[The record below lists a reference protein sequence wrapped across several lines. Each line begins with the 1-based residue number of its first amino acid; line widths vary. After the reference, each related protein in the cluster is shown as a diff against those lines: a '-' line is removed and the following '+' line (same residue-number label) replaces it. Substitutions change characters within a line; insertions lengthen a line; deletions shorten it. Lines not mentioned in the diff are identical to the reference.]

1 MAEISSL
8 LGLITD
14 DNTRQAL
21 IAQMENMFD
30 NAPDEERLIQEIGN
44 PTKVAV
50 ALIRYADSGKVT
62 PAAAPVVAPEQAPK
76 RTPQPRPRAEQ
87 YRPMTAAA
95 AQKPAPSFTFPE
107 PLEDPDEPE
116 TDEAPVLD
124 GQFSFDDQPESD
136 GYYDEQ
142 PADDGYYDEQPAGDD
157 GYYDE
162 QPAGDD
168 GYYDEQPASDDGYDD
183 PNYAT
188 DGEEG
193 YYDEAYYEDEP
204 AYKTNVFLAVLYTL
218 GAIVIGVPVLAVLLV
233 LDLAVLAIGVACGAG
248 GVGLIATAFIG
259 LPMVADMLILLGGA
273 AAVIAIALVVI
284 WLAIWLFI
292 RMVIGWVR
300 LLVRLG
306 KRWCRKEI
314 AA

>member
-50 ALIRYADSGKVT
+50 ALIRYADSGKIT
-62 PAAAPVVAPEQAPK
+62 PAA
-76 RTPQPRPRAEQ
+76 
-87 YRPMTAAA
+87 
-95 AQKPAPSFTFPE
+95 
-107 PLEDPDEPE
+107 
-116 TDEAPVLD
+116 APVLD
-124 GQFSFDDQPESD
+124 GQFSFDVQPEEGYYDEQPADDGYCDEQPADD

-142 PADDGYYDEQPAGDD
+142 PTDDGYYDEQPAGDD

-162 QPAGDD
+162 QPEGD
-168 GYYDEQPASDDGYDD
+168 YDD

-204 AYKTNVFLAVLYTL
+204 AYKTNVFLALLYTL

-259 LPMVADMLILLGGA
+259 LPMVADMLILLGGG

>member
-50 ALIRYADSGKVT
+50 ALIRYADSGKIT
-62 PAAAPVVAPEQAPK
+62 PAAAPVVAPEQVQPRRA
-76 RTPQPRPRAEQ
+76 PQPRPRAEQ
-87 YRPMTAAA
+87 YRPIAP
-95 AQKPAPSFTFPE
+95 QPAPQPAYADQAA
-107 PLEDPDEPE
+107 EDAYDEQPA
-116 TDEAPVLD
+116 APVLD
-124 GQFSFDDQPESD
+124 GQFSFDVQPADD

-142 PADDGYYDEQPAGDD
+142 PADDGYYDEQPADD

-162 QPAGDD
+162 QPADD
-168 GYYDEQPASDDGYDD
+168 GYYDEQQPEGDYDD

-193 YYDEAYYEDEP
+193 YYDEAYYDDEP
-204 AYKTNVFLAVLYTL
+204 AYKTNVFLAILYTL
-218 GAIVIGVPVLAVLLV
+218 GAIVVGVPVLAVLLV
-233 LDLAVLAIGVACGAG
+233 LDLAVLAVGAACGAG

-259 LPMVADMLILLGGA
+259 LPMVADMLILLGGG

>member
-62 PAAAPVVAPEQAPK
+62 PAAAPVVAPEQAQPK

-87 YRPMTAAA
+87 YRPAAAAA
-95 AQKPAPSFTFPE
+95 AQAPASAISFQDIPE
-107 PLEDPDEPE
+107 EPAA
-116 TDEAPVLD
+116 APVLD
-124 GQFSFDDQPESD
+124 GQFSFDVQPEE

-142 PADDGYYDEQPAGDD
+142 PADDGYYDEQPTDD

-162 QPAGDD
+162 QPAG
-168 GYYDEQPASDDGYDD
+168 DDGYDD

-259 LPMVADMLILLGGA
+259 LPMVADMLILLGGG

>member
-50 ALIRYADSGKVT
+50 ALIRYADSGKIT
-62 PAAAPVVAPEQAPK
+62 PAAAPVVAPEQVQPK
-76 RTPQPRPRAEQ
+76 RAPQPRPRAEQ
-87 YRPMTAAA
+87 YRPIAP
-95 AQKPAPSFTFPE
+95 QPAPQPAYADQAA
-107 PLEDPDEPE
+107 EDTCDEQPA
-116 TDEAPVLD
+116 APVLD
-124 GQFSFDDQPESD
+124 GQFSFDEQPEEGYYDEQPADD

-142 PADDGYYDEQPAGDD
+142 PADDGYYDEQPEGN
-157 GYYDE
+157 
-162 QPAGDD
+162 
-168 GYYDEQPASDDGYDD
+168 YDD

-193 YYDEAYYEDEP
+193 YYDEAYYDDEP
-204 AYKTNVFLAVLYTL
+204 AYKTNVFLAILYTL
-218 GAIVIGVPVLAVLLV
+218 GAIVVGVPVLAVLLV
-233 LDLAVLAIGVACGAG
+233 LDLAVLAVGAACGAG

-259 LPMVADMLILLGGA
+259 LPMVADMLILLGGG

-300 LLVRLG
+300 LLVRTG

>member
-1 MAEISSL
+1 M
-8 LGLITD
+8 
-14 DNTRQAL
+14 
-21 IAQMENMFD
+21 
-30 NAPDEERLIQEIGN
+30 IGC
-44 PTKVAV
+44 
-50 ALIRYADSGKVT
+50 
-62 PAAAPVVAPEQAPK
+62 
-76 RTPQPRPRAEQ
+76 
-87 YRPMTAAA
+87 AA
-95 AQKPAPSFTFPE
+95 AQQQRRSKQNRQSSPNHGVSSFREKSVCSAPSAVLHPSAVRPQEHPE
-107 PLEDPDEPE
+107 
-116 TDEAPVLD
+116 
-124 GQFSFDDQPESD
+124 QQPE
-136 GYYDEQ
+136 
-142 PADDGYYDEQPAGDD
+142 GD
-157 GYYDE
+157 
-162 QPAGDD
+162 
-168 GYYDEQPASDDGYDD
+168 YDD

-259 LPMVADMLILLGGA
+259 LPMVADMLILLGGG

>member
-50 ALIRYADSGKVT
+50 ALIRYADSGKIT
-62 PAAAPVVAPEQAPK
+62 PAAAPVVAPEQVQPRRA
-76 RTPQPRPRAEQ
+76 PQPRPRAEQ
-87 YRPMTAAA
+87 YRPIAP
-95 AQKPAPSFTFPE
+95 QPAPQPAYADQAA
-107 PLEDPDEPE
+107 EDAYDEQPA
-116 TDEAPVLD
+116 APVLD
-124 GQFSFDDQPESD
+124 GQFSFDVQPADD

-142 PADDGYYDEQPAGDD
+142 PADDGYYDEQPADD

-162 QPAGDD
+162 QQPEGD
-168 GYYDEQPASDDGYDD
+168 YDD

-193 YYDEAYYEDEP
+193 YYDEAYYDDEP
-204 AYKTNVFLAVLYTL
+204 AYKTNVFLAILYTL
-218 GAIVIGVPVLAVLLV
+218 GAIVVGVPVLAVLLV
-233 LDLAVLAIGVACGAG
+233 LDLAVLAVGAACGAG

-259 LPMVADMLILLGGA
+259 LPMVADMLILLGGG

>member
-50 ALIRYADSGKVT
+50 ALIRYADSGKIT
-62 PAAAPVVAPEQAPK
+62 PAAAPVVAPEQVQPRRA
-76 RTPQPRPRAEQ
+76 PQPRPRAEQ
-87 YRPMTAAA
+87 YRPIAP
-95 AQKPAPSFTFPE
+95 QPAPQPAYADQAA
-107 PLEDPDEPE
+107 EDTCDEQPA
-116 TDEAPVLD
+116 APVLD
-124 GQFSFDDQPESD
+124 GQFSFDEQPEEGYYDEQPADD

-142 PADDGYYDEQPAGDD
+142 PADDGYYDEQPEG
-157 GYYDE
+157 GY
-162 QPAGDD
+162 
-168 GYYDEQPASDDGYDD
+168 D

-193 YYDEAYYEDEP
+193 YYDEAYYDEP
-204 AYKTNVFLAVLYTL
+204 AYKTNVFLAILYTL
-218 GAIVIGVPVLAVLLV
+218 GAIVVGVPVLAVLLV
-233 LDLAVLAIGVACGAG
+233 LDLAVLAVGAACGAL

-259 LPMVADMLILLGGA
+259 LPMVADMLILLGGG

-284 WLAIWLFI
+284 WLAVWLFI

-300 LLVRLG
+300 LLVRTG